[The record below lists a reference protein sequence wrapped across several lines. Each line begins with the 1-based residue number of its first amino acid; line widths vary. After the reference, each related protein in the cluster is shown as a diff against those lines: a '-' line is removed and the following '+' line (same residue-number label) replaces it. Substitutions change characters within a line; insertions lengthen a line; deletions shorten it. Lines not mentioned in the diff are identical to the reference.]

1 MMASATRV
9 TVKTMIG
16 AMPVTQN
23 MLNQNPRSLG
33 AGNDDRADIVL
44 AVLGHDIGAYDTGNL
59 RSVHKADG
67 EDDRRHGV
75 AQDGD
80 EDGREGDARMD
91 MMMSKIRMIVSET
104 ALRETAARAP
114 TTEPQTRAMAVAPK
128 PIISE

>member
-1 MMASATRV
+1 
-9 TVKTMIG
+9 
-16 AMPVTQN
+16 
-23 MLNQNPRSLG
+23 MLDQNPRSLG

-67 EDDRRHGV
+67 EDDRRHGLPRMETKT
-75 AQDGD
+75 A
-80 EDGREGDARMD
+80 ARAMPGMD

>member
-1 MMASATRV
+1 
-9 TVKTMIG
+9 
-16 AMPVTQN
+16 
-23 MLNQNPRSLG
+23 MLDQNPRSLG

-44 AVLGHDIGAYDTGNL
+44 AVLGHDVGAHDTGNL

-80 EDGREGDARMD
+80 EDGREGDARD
-91 MMMSKIRMIVSET
+91 GHDDVQDTHDRLET
-104 ALRETAARAP
+104 ALRETAASAP